1 MQHPLFCKTRRA
13 YRCGT
18 AFPLVCAGRV
28 ALLAQHLPTHTP
40 KSAVCLRHFVCFS
53 YTPLRAPV
61 ELRSP
66 RNASLLALPKAPS
79 ALGILYVFPIR
90 PCVLARRAYHYG
102 TAFPLVCAGR
112 VALSAQHLPTRTPK
126 SAVCLRHFVRF
137 SYIRPCVLARRA
149 YSCSTAF
156 PLVCAG
162 RVALLAQH
170 LPTCT
175 PKSAVC
181 LWHFVRFS
189 YTPLRAPVELRS
201 SRNTSLLTLPK
212 APSAFGILC
221 AFPIR
226 PCVRA
231 RRAYRKSAHTPYG
244 VRRFCS
250 LVPVVGLEPTRS
262 RPLGI
267 LSPVRLPFRHTGSG
281 K

>member
-1 MQHPLFCKTRRA
+1 MQHPLFRKTRRAYHCGTAFPLVCAGRVALSAQHLPTCTPKSAVCLWHFVCFSYTPLRAPVELRFPRNTSLPALPKAPSAFGILCVFPIRPCVRARRA

-28 ALLAQHLPTHTP
+28 ALLAQHLPTRSP
-40 KSAVCLRHFVCFS
+40 KSAVCLRHFVRFS

-66 RNASLLALPKAPS
+66 
-79 ALGILYVFPIR
+79 
-90 PCVLARRAYHYG
+90 
-102 TAFPLVCAGR
+102 T
-112 VALSAQHLPTRTPK
+112 
-126 SAVCLRHFVRF
+126 
-137 SYIRPCVLARRA
+137 
-149 YSCSTAF
+149 
-156 PLVCAG
+156 
-162 RVALLAQH
+162 QH

-181 LWHFVRFS
+181 LWHFVCFS

-201 SRNTSLLTLPK
+201 SRNTSLLALPK
-212 APSAFGILC
+212 APSALGILC

-226 PCVRA
+226 PYVRA